1 MTREQSKKLKSL
13 KKLLTNELKQ
23 RCKKDGLKYSYDTL
37 YRFEGDFVYYAF
49 PDIFYSQSSGKLS
62 ASLTFFIKPWIL
74 NETFWS
80 TQEMDMKE
88 MLSQP
93 KTFHFRGAFT
103 IKDIHYS
110 SASYPLS
117 EDKDDNDTAAEA
129 AKLLSEKFSELINDN
144 NKRLTD
150 VSVILDDTEG
160 YNIHTLTKAIAHIY
174 LNKDYRQALKLLT
187 DNEPNSGQYGQFCG
201 GKSAEGLTAE
211 YCKNM
216 LSR

>member
-1 MTREQSKKLKSL
+1 MTREQSRRLKAL

-23 RCKKDGLKYSYDTL
+23 CRKKYGLKYSYETL

-49 PDIFYSQSSGKLS
+49 PDIFYSPSSGKLA

-74 NETFWS
+74 DETFWS
-80 TQEMDMKE
+80 TQEMDMNE

-93 KTFHFRGAFT
+93 ETFHFRGAFT

-117 EDKDDNDTAAEA
+117 DGKEDNDTASEA
-129 AKLLSEKFSELINDN
+129 AELLTESFSDFINDN
-144 NKRLTD
+144 KKRLTD
-150 VSVILDDTEG
+150 VSVILQDTEG
-160 YNIHTLTKAIAHIY
+160 CNIHPLTRAIAHIY
-174 LNKDYRQALKLLT
+174 LNKDYVQALKLLT
-187 DNEPNSGQYGQFCG
+187 ANEPNMRQYGQFCG
-201 GKSAEGLTAE
+201 GRSAEELTAE
-211 YCKNM
+211 YCKKM